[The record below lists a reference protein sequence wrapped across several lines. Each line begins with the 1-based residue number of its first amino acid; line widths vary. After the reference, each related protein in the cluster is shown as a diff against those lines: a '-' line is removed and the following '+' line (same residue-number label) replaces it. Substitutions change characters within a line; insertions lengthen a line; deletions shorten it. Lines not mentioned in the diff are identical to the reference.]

1 MAARHPAGRRPA
13 PPGRRRPA
21 GGVPGPGRG
30 QPSRRQSAAA
40 VTSAR
45 PRVIALGPLRPA
57 LDALAAHDGDAVVLA
72 SGDPGFFGIVR
83 ALRERG
89 LDCVV
94 LPATSSVALAFA
106 RAGLPWDDAV
116 VVSAHGRELRAA
128 VNVCRAHPKV
138 AVLTGP
144 GQGRPRSARP
154 WPAGRA
160 GWWWPRTWA
169 ARASGSPRAPPP
181 TLPSATGRTRNV
193 VLSLAAR
200 AQLPRRP
207 HKPLTPEPRSA
218 RGPANPA
225 GTLAPQPPEG
235 PRPADQSVIKRLVS
249 PERHQS
255 HDHEGAATPVTSRP
269 RESHRPQR
277 AWASRCWPLAWRAGR
292 RRRGPGRRR
301 PRGRGPAEGWALGEE
316 AFEHRDSM
324 VTKPE
329 VRALALARLGPR
341 PGVLVW
347 DVGAGSGSVAVECAR
362 FGAAVIA
369 VDRDP
374 AQCARVAANS
384 RRHRAEVRVVGGA
397 APEALDGLPDP
408 DAVFVGGG
416 GLPVVRA
423 VAARRPARIVVALA
437 AVERAGPAMA
447 ALAGAGYRVEGTLL
461 QVSHLSPLPDGTHR
475 LAPRTRFSSSGRP
488 DHTRGQGRT
497 DRAGGGVIGLIAVTA
512 AGRAAA
518 DRLARA
524 WPGETRHYPGPAGTA
539 LPRAWAECEAL
550 VCFLAAGAIIRLIA
564 PLLASKHT
572 DPAVVCV
579 DEASRHAI
587 ALLGGHGAGAN
598 DLAARAAAVLGAD
611 PVLSTATDAAGLAG
625 LDTLGWPA
633 EGAVAAVSRA
643 MLDGEPVWLDSD
655 ATWPLPAFP
664 PNVRL
669 APGRRS

>member
-1 MAARHPAGRRPA
+1 MITVIGLDGSPLSRRAADAIAGATLLVGGRRHLAAAGWPAGE
-13 PPGRRRPA
+13 
-21 GGVPGPGRG
+21 PGPGASGPGGIGPGG
-30 QPSRRQSAAA
+30 QASAA

-45 PRVIALGPLRPA
+45 PRVITLGPLRPA

-144 GQGRPRSARP
+144 GQGPAEIGAALAGWPRRLVVAEDLGGPGERCTP
-154 WPAGRA
+154 CTPVEAAQREWPA
-160 GWWWPRTWA
+160 
-169 ARASGSPRAPPP
+169 
-181 TLPSATGRTRNV
+181 LNV
-193 VLSLAAR
+193 VLSLAAHVP
-200 AQLPRRP
+200 APPPTTQASDPVADEGGGSP
-207 HKPLTPEPRSA
+207 D
-218 RGPANPA
+218 GPANPSGNA
-225 GTLAPQPPEG
+225 DPTGEPPEG
-235 PRPADQSVIKRLVS
+235 LRPADQPVIMGLLGS
-249 PERHQS
+249 GQQQT
-255 HDHEGAATPVTSRP
+255 HDHEEGCYPHCLRDLANHTGSSGPGSSGRGETGP
-269 RESHRPQR
+269 GETGPG
-277 AWASRCWPLAWRAGR
+277 WCWPLW
-292 RRRGPGRRR
+292 PGT
-301 PRGRGPAEGWALGEE
+301 GGDGWALGGE

-423 VAARRPARIVVALA
+423 VAARRPARIVLALA

-447 ALAGAGYRVEGTLL
+447 GLTEAGYRVEGTLL
-461 QVSHLSPLPDGTHR
+461 QVSHLSALPDGTHR
-475 LAPRTRFSSSGRP
+475 LAPANPVFLLWAN
-488 DHTRGQGRT
+488 RGQ
-497 DRAGGGVIGLIAVTA
+497 AG
-512 AGRAAA
+512 
-518 DRLARA
+518 
-524 WPGETRHYPGPAGTA
+524 
-539 LPRAWAECEAL
+539 PREAE
-550 VCFLAAGAIIRLIA
+550 
-564 PLLASKHT
+564 
-572 DPAVVCV
+572 
-579 DEASRHAI
+579 
-587 ALLGGHGAGAN
+587 
-598 DLAARAAAVLGAD
+598 
-611 PVLSTATDAAGLAG
+611 
-625 LDTLGWPA
+625 
-633 EGAVAAVSRA
+633 
-643 MLDGEPVWLDSD
+643 
-655 ATWPLPAFP
+655 
-664 PNVRL
+664 
-669 APGRRS
+669 